1 MDSFA
6 TSWSLSRLAPPPAFE
21 PFPYGGGAPVMHTN
35 PFSFGLDIA
44 LPSPLAFPD
53 GDHAHTNPIGFDPMY
68 GGAAVHAQLNSNNP
82 FSFGHGFAHPPLTGY
97 NNNPFYYGGATA
109 HAAYPQYSNPFA
121 VVDPWDVLPPPT
133 MLINP
138 SSAISNYTHT
148 GPTYIDDYASP
159 AVIPTPYDSPRTP
172 VYGNPFNN
180 NAGDVAAG
188 VSMHDDVPAPWECDN
203 IYNGHVDDPAVNEPD
218 PESPRLIPN
227 PKPTAPACDDVTC
240 NDIET
245 TLRAQEDDAEARP
258 SPDYLQTAQAGRMTR
273 KMRRNLVSWMTDTCD
288 RHDLTGGAT
297 LHRAVSYADRF
308 LSARRLPGGEAGVD
322 ARSLNLLGAA
332 AIFAAAK
339 YECHGDVHKLGG
351 AGEIARHG
359 GFAGG
364 KKEVVDMERE
374 LLAALGYRLGG
385 PTAHTFVEHF
395 FTRGYGSQEGE
406 EGDVEVDELRL
417 RAHDLADVSL
427 FHYGCLGLKPSVVA
441 AAAMFLARVT
451 FKPSCG
457 QMERWN
463 KELKKVTGYKPK
475 DLERAVDAIRSL
487 VPKDDGNGNGFD
499 IDILPVFYADPD

>member
-1 MDSFA
+1 
-6 TSWSLSRLAPPPAFE
+6 
-21 PFPYGGGAPVMHTN
+21 MHN
-35 PFSFGLDIA
+35 
-44 LPSPLAFPD
+44 
-53 GDHAHTNPIGFDPMY
+53 
-68 GGAAVHAQLNSNNP
+68 
-82 FSFGHGFAHPPLTGY
+82 
-97 NNNPFYYGGATA
+97 
-109 HAAYPQYSNPFA
+109 
-121 VVDPWDVLPPPT
+121 
-133 MLINP
+133 
-138 SSAISNYTHT
+138 
-148 GPTYIDDYASP
+148 
-159 AVIPTPYDSPRTP
+159 
-172 VYGNPFNN
+172 
-180 NAGDVAAG
+180 
-188 VSMHDDVPAPWECDN
+188 DVPAPWECDN
-203 IYNGHVDDPAVNEPD
+203 IYNGHVDDPAVDDPAVDEPD

-240 NDIET
+240 NDIEA

-273 KMRRNLVSWMTDTCD
+273 KMRRNLVSWMTDT
-288 RHDLTGGAT
+288 
-297 LHRAVSYADRF
+297 F

-364 KKEVVDMERE
+364 KKEVIDMERE